1 MDLPFLLA
9 LKVAASASIGI
20 LIGLERT
27 WAHKEAGV
35 RSFAIAAL
43 LGTLSWLVTPTLA
56 YVQVGIVVVVLLL
69 VNVYGMWNERSLE
82 ITTSLALAA
91 VNVLGIVIGIGDF
104 FLAFASAL
112 VIAALL
118 AWKTELVTFSSKLTA
133 AEIRGT
139 LLLGFITV
147 VVYPLLP
154 DRFIDP
160 WKVLNPRSVWLSVM
174 IVSGLSF
181 VNYVMLR
188 QFGTRGI
195 HYSAILG
202 GLVNSA
208 ATTALLG
215 QEVQDGASTAA
226 APTDVVLS
234 DLAMIL
240 RNWALVVIFSFPR
253 GLRASLSTVIVLVPM
268 MLAAGMVALFAI
280 WGSRRSRQKAS
291 HHPEGEVLQQLEQEA
306 PQKRWLKSPLE
317 LRSVLGFGMLF
328 LLLTVISGVANRLF
342 GAIGF
347 LAVVV
352 AGALASAA
360 SSSVLVGQQLGRGQV
375 AGSSAVI
382 AMFLATLVGLL
393 ENIVIFWFVTRKPG
407 PSLRLALLTAP
418 IVLVGVM
425 AVVIVTIFGW

>member
-1 MDLPFLLA
+1 MDLPVLLA

-43 LGTLSWLVTPTLA
+43 LGTLSWLVAPTLA
-56 YVQVGIVVVVLLL
+56 YVQVGIVLVVLLL

-118 AWKTELVTFSSKLTA
+118 AWKTELVTFSSKLTT

-181 VNYVMLR
+181 VNYVLLR

-253 GLRASLSTVIVLVPM
+253 GFRASLSTVIVLMPM

-291 HHPEGEVLQQLEQEA
+291 HYPEREVLQQLEQEA

-317 LRSVLGFGMLF
+317 LRSVLGFGVLF

-352 AGALASAA
+352 AGAWRAQHLP
-360 SSSVLVGQQLGRGQV
+360 LC
-375 AGSSAVI
+375 
-382 AMFLATLVGLL
+382 
-393 ENIVIFWFVTRKPG
+393 W
-407 PSLRLALLTAP
+407 
-418 IVLVGVM
+418 
-425 AVVIVTIFGW
+425 